1 MHLKIDSS
9 QLTGPFAALFL
20 GAQAGLFTSVPTAAS
35 KATSFAAWKAPL
47 IATLVAALLAGC
59 AQTRGPAPVEKRPI
73 AKAPVPTQRS
83 ITGVPPAPVSDGSY
97 RIKRGDT
104 LIGIALDHG
113 VSWRDIVAWNQ
124 LDNPNLIEVDQVLRV
139 KPLPGEKVTSLAA
152 AAGPAGT
159 SSTALP
165 KQDPK
170 SEAKSATGV
179 EVRPIASSSSAG
191 VGNGV
196 KPAPTTAVPPKTANS
211 AASASPPAVVASAP
225 LTPPASASAPSAAG
239 AVASVDGVNWGW
251 PGGGRVIN
259 QFADPGYKGIALS
272 GVEGDPVVAASDG
285 RVVYSGSGLR
295 GYGNLVIVK
304 HDADF
309 LTAYAHN
316 RTILVSEGQT
326 VKRGQ
331 KIAELG
337 KTDSDVPKLHF
348 EVRKS
353 GKPVDP
359 MKFLPAR

>member
-1 MHLKIDSS
+1 MHLKINSS
-9 QLTGPFAALFL
+9 QLSGRSVMLFIAAL
-20 GAQAGLFTSVPTAAS
+20 V
-35 KATSFAAWKAPL
+35 
-47 IATLVAALLAGC
+47 IALLAGC
-59 AQTRGPAPVEKRPI
+59 AQKRGPAPVEKRPV
-73 AKAPVPTQRS
+73 AKAPTPSQRS
-83 ITGVPPAPVSDGSY
+83 ITGAPLAAVPEGFYSV
-97 RIKRGDT
+97 KRGDT

-113 VSWRDIVAWNQ
+113 VSWRDVVAWNQ
-124 LDNPNLIEVDQVLRV
+124 LDNPNLIEVDQLLRV
-139 KPLPGEKVTSLAA
+139 KPLPGERATAVAA
-152 AAGPAGT
+152 APAAGT
-159 SSTALP
+159 R
-165 KQDPK
+165 QDPR
-170 SEAKSATGV
+170 SEARAAGGI
-179 EVRPIASSSSAG
+179 EVRPIAAAPAGASA
-191 VGNGV
+191 
-196 KPAPTTAVPPKTANS
+196 TASTNTSANS
-211 AASASPPAVVASAP
+211 AASAGAAPKAAPGSPSATPSATPPTVIASAP
-225 LTPPASASAPSAAG
+225 LSVPAPAASQGAAAPAAG
-239 AVASVDGVNWGW
+239 AVASVEGVNWGW
-251 PGGGRVIN
+251 PGSGRVIN

-272 GVEGDPVVAASDG
+272 GAEGDPVVAASDG

-316 RTILVSEGQT
+316 KTILVSEGQT

>member
-1 MHLKIDSS
+1 MHLKINSS
-9 QLTGPFAALFL
+9 QLASR
-20 GAQAGLFTSVPTAAS
+20 SVT
-35 KATSFAAWKAPL
+35 PL
-47 IATLVAALLAGC
+47 IAALVIALLVGC
-59 AQTRGPAPVEKRPI
+59 AQTRGPAPVEKRSV
-73 AKAPVPTQRS
+73 AKVPTPSQRS
-83 ITGVPPAPVSDGSY
+83 MTGTPLAAVPEGFYSV
-97 RIKRGDT
+97 KRGDT

-113 VSWRDIVAWNQ
+113 VSWRDVVAWNK
-124 LDNPNLIEVDQVLRV
+124 LDNPNLIEVDQLLRV
-139 KPLPGEKVTSLAA
+139 KPLPGERATAVAA
-152 AAGPAGT
+152 APAAGT
-159 SSTALP
+159 R
-165 KQDPK
+165 QDSR
-170 SEAKSATGV
+170 SEARAAGGI
-179 EVRPIASSSSAG
+179 EVRPITAASAG
-191 VGNGV
+191 ASAN
-196 KPAPTTAVPPKTANS
+196 TSANS
-211 AASASPPAVVASAP
+211 AASAGAAPKAASATPPTVIASAP
-225 LTPPASASAPSAAG
+225 LSVPTPAASQGAAAPATG
-239 AVASVDGVNWGW
+239 AVASVEGVNWGW
-251 PGGGRVIN
+251 PGSGRVIN

-272 GVEGDPVVAASDG
+272 GAEGDPVVAASDG

-316 RTILVSEGQT
+316 KTILVSEGQT